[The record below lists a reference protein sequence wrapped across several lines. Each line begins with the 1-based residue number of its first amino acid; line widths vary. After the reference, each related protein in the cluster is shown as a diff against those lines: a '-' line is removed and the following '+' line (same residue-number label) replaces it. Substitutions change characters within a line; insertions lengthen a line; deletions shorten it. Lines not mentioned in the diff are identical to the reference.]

1 MSENNRQPRRLSAWE
16 RYGRPSNHEA
26 QRRGLRLTSVHP
38 GGLRAPVDLR
48 LNSYGTYN
56 IQQLISNLVKLAF
69 ILGMNSPDSPVFDLP
84 SDLFRRITE
93 LNNFIYG
100 NITGRYPLDNS
111 NMLHMTRQMPM
122 LALPQPE
129 EPYPEE
135 PPPENDESPPGCN
148 GGKPRRRSKTRRRK
162 R

>member
-1 MSENNRQPRRLSAWE
+1 MSSSDSSDSDYEGLSRGQINTRRL
-16 RYGRPSNHEA
+16 GRA
-26 QRRGLRLTSVHP
+26 QNRGLRLTTVDQR
-38 GGLRAPVDLR
+38 GLRAPVDLR
-48 LNSYGTYN
+48 LNSHGMYD

-69 ILGMNSPDSPVFDLP
+69 ILGMNSPDSPVADLP
-84 SDLFRRITE
+84 YHLFERITK

-100 NITGRYPLDNS
+100 NILGRYPFDNS

-129 EPYPEE
+129 EAM
-135 PPPENDESPPGCN
+135 PENDGSPPGCT
-148 GGKPRRRSKTRRRK
+148 GGKSRRKRRSKTRRRK